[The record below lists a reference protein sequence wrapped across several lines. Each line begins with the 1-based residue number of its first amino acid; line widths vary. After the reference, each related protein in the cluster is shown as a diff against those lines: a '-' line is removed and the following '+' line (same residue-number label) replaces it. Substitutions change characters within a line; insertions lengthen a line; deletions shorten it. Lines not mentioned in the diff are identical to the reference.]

1 MEVKFSDAAHEQR
14 PDCQIECAP
23 KYVNRWRGLSLAERG
38 SKGRWEPTPG
48 HAVREVRDRGHEK
61 NALQRCPSE
70 IVKLASPSPQV
81 AAGVEPSA
89 TMISPSTTF
98 AGKEATPKCGVPA
111 KHPLVTSNF
120 IPCTGQ
126 VTILPSSFPI
136 PSEPPA

>member
-48 HAVREVRDRGHEK
+48 HAVREVRNRVHEK
-61 NALQRCPSE
+61 NAPEEVSDVSMKLHDSPHVQRRFAKTKKRLPDSSLQRCPSE
-70 IVKLASPSPQV
+70 IVKPACPAPQV
-81 AAGVEPSA
+81 AGGVEPSA

-98 AGKEATPKCGVPA
+98 AGKEATP
-111 KHPLVTSNF
+111 
-120 IPCTGQ
+120 
-126 VTILPSSFPI
+126 
-136 PSEPPA
+136 